1 MPRLKYCLILSKKV
15 KEKPPSQISLW
26 RVFSTMLFYD
36 FIERMEYME
45 NLDGIF
51 QDNGMILLF
60 NLKFTTE
67 SLGIRIVP

>member
-1 MPRLKYCLILSKKV
+1 
-15 KEKPPSQISLW
+15 
-26 RVFSTMLFYD
+26 MLFYK
-36 FIERMEYME
+36 FLERMENME